1 VLKEIPEK
9 FVVLFVNYGTQ
20 VTEKRCEIF
29 SPVSGLIN
37 FKRLFFAFDERWI
50 ELHWLWS
57 SGRN

>member
-1 VLKEIPEK
+1 
-9 FVVLFVNYGTQ
+9 VVLFVNYGTQ

-37 FKRLFFAFDERWI
+37 FKRLFFAFDESWI